1 MLHGVVS
8 VAILSVLVGVSG
20 TDNEYKGT
28 QFTFT
33 NNCKNELSLIARIND
48 QGDHELKD
56 LQPFEQY
63 VYNVS
68 NEVCEHGNVRAGTS
82 LEATLFEFS
91 TCEGENKI
99 NSMVFFDGSIIAPTL
114 TSKDCTDAIDCGGA
128 VKQDPR
134 FQRGLSLLKEHDYEA
149 AVSIFEDLLKT
160 KIELKQTSEALELA
174 PIYYEYGNALLSLA
188 EGTANVFGNALDGS
202 EKDPGDKRSA
212 QGQEEKE
219 TQCKNEVQE
228 TPNEENVAKDDL
240 ELAWEMLEVARV
252 IYARHPEDLS
262 IEKELA
268 RVYMRLGDLSMES
281 ENFSRAKQDYE
292 NSLVLNKKIL
302 KITRDSDTTP
312 LADLYC
318 CLAISCIYQDPS
330 QPEVQLDQGATSTE
344 APLDEETEPKD
355 PANVGSSL
363 SRQRL
368 EEEGLRYYVLAGRV
382 MAENIHRLA
391 GKCCPKIMSFVEDRI
406 PRYNTDA
413 TSMKHESS
421 AHAKGKR
428 KQRQD
433 PDLELLFIKHTMASV
448 RQDFLA
454 LLKREFSADETKLLE
469 HVEIYVELKEK
480 VDGIREGFGWDL
492 DTVTEKTIGT
502 TTIGFEGSSNATIG
516 SMHSSFETKSIN
528 ILPVV
533 KKGKTFATDESETK
547 VE

>member
-1 MLHGVVS
+1 MS
-8 VAILSVLVGVSG
+8 F
-20 TDNEYKGT
+20 EY
-28 QFTFT
+28 
-33 NNCKNELSLIARIND
+33 A
-48 QGDHELKD
+48 
-56 LQPFEQY
+56 
-63 VYNVS
+63 
-68 NEVCEHGNVRAGTS
+68 
-82 LEATLFEFS
+82 FS
-91 TCEGENKI
+91 DEKI
-99 NSMVFFDGSIIAPTL
+99 
-114 TSKDCTDAIDCGGA
+114 
-128 VKQDPR
+128 Q
-134 FQRGLSLLKEHDYEA
+134 
-149 AVSIFEDLLKT
+149 
-160 KIELKQTSEALELA
+160 
-174 PIYYEYGNALLSLA
+174 
-188 EGTANVFGNALDGS
+188 GTANVFGNALDGS